1 MNSAIRWLVLGVF
14 AAGGVGIA
22 VCTAVSSTSADTAEA
37 TRKDDAASKSVVNAA
52 PAAAKPRSN
61 HASPRDEQ
69 PAIVTS
75 ATLLQPPVAVPYG
88 ALNAPSAES
97 SQPFSLQLTPANNFS
112 ANNFA
117 PVPPSPYDVAPRERI
132 VEAAQQQVADLMSQ
146 AKANADANAHSED
159 ESPEEALSIAP
170 TRNGSGSMR
179 PRPLELAQVPKAA
192 SPKGNSTPPK
202 ADRNRISREGDDH
215 LAIHIQ
221 DMDIRE
227 VLELLSEQGGI
238 NILASNNVLGKVSA
252 SLKDVDIDTALAA
265 ILRSTGFSSRRDGQ
279 FIYVGTQQDFQSLEQ
294 NLDRIGTRIYR
305 PNYVRA
311 SDIQHLITPLLTATI
326 GSISVTAQAEIGIT
340 PDNNKAGGDNFAG
353 SEAVLVKDYEAVLA
367 QVDQV
372 VAEIDKRPL
381 QVHIEAMIMSVKL
394 DDENSMGVNFAL
406 LRDQAHLRLAS
417 GTPLADI
424 GQVSF
429 QKGGLT
435 FGFLDSTLGVFVN
448 ALETIGDT
456 NVIATP
462 QLLCLNK
469 QRSEI
474 LIGAQLGY
482 VSTTVTETSTAQKVE
497 FLEIGTQLR
506 IRPFISSDG
515 MVRMEVHPELSTGT
529 VQIQGNFT
537 LPEKDVTQVTTNV
550 MARDGCTVVIG
561 GLMRNDLIT
570 TASQI
575 PLLGSLPGVGF
586 LFRQKKETIQ
596 RSEIIVLITPHI
608 VYDEACCAGEKAAC
622 EFQRRQSVY
631 ADEMSPIGKRYLGR
645 KYFRLAQQ
653 AFAAGDDPRALRFA
667 NLSIHFDPLSRA
679 AIDLRADI
687 WHGDHSG
694 PYAHPPIGIAGVG
707 SGVQPADAGA
717 LPPWVLNDLE
727 GTPARPASVPL
738 HPRDPGVPGS
748 NREIQKPQKL
758 R

>member
-1 MNSAIRWLVLGVF
+1 MNSAIRWLVLGIF
-14 AAGGVGIA
+14 AACGVGIA
-22 VCTAVSSTSADTAEA
+22 VCTAISSTSAETADVA
-37 TRKDDAASKSVVNAA
+37 RRDDAATQPTAA
-52 PAAAKPRSN
+52 SLGTKPRTDN
-61 HASPRDEQ
+61 ASPHDEKQ
-69 PAIVTS
+69 ALITA
-75 ATLLQPPVAVPYG
+75 ATLLQPPVAVPYVTSEPTF
-88 ALNAPSAES
+88 AEPSR
-97 SQPFSLQLTPANNFS
+97 PLPLQLAPP
-112 ANNFA
+112 NNFA
-117 PVPPSPYDVAPRERI
+117 PVAPSPVDIAPRERPP
-132 VEAAQQQVADLMSQ
+132 VDAARQQVAAVMAQ
-146 AKANADANAHSED
+146 ARAATATDTPSM
-159 ESPEEALSIAP
+159 EATTAEIVRKEPAQNTSASAQSAP
-170 TRNGSGSMR
+170 I
-179 PRPLELAQVPKAA
+179 ELAQLPK
-192 SPKGNSTPPK
+192 SPSLKDNGKPVRS
-202 ADRNRISREGDDH
+202 DRNRISREGDDH

-238 NILASNNVLGKVSA
+238 NILASNNVQGKVSA

-294 NLDRIGTRIYR
+294 NLDRVGTRIYR

-311 SDIQHLITPLLTATI
+311 SDIQHLITPLLTPVV
-326 GSISVTAQAEIGIT
+326 GSISVSAQADVGIA
-340 PDNNKAGGDNFAG
+340 PDNNKAGGDAFAG
-353 SEAVLVKDYEAVLA
+353 GEAVLVKDYEAVLA

-394 DDENSMGVNFAL
+394 DDEHSMGVNFAL

-417 GTPLADI
+417 GAPLSDL

-429 QKGGLT
+429 KNGGLT

-482 VSTTVTETSTAQKVE
+482 VSTTVTETSTSQKVE

-515 MVRMEVHPELSTGT
+515 MVRMEVHPELSTGS

-561 GLMRNDLIT
+561 GLMRNDLLT
-570 TASQI
+570 TGTQI

-608 VYDEACCAGEKAAC
+608 VYDEACCEGAKAAC
-622 EFQRRQSVY
+622 EFERRQSVY

-653 AFAAGDDPRALRFA
+653 AFAAGDNERAMRFA

-679 AIDLRADI
+679 AIDLRSDI

-694 PYAHPPIGIAGVG
+694 TYSKPQGGAACGIQASDG
-707 SGVQPADAGA
+707 SP
-717 LPPWVLNDLE
+717 LPPWLLNDLE
-727 GTPARPASVPL
+727 GTPTRAGAIPL
-738 HPRDPGVPGS
+738 HPRDPGITGS
-748 NREIQKPQKL
+748 HREIDKPQKL
-758 R
+758 Q